1 MTSSVESHHIGGEF
15 ELKCSDLEF
24 DTAANAVLPSFG
36 APQETWLDT
45 GRSALAVIARHLAH
59 TAAESTVWLPA
70 YCCESI
76 VAPFL
81 RKNLPVRFYSVGER
95 LDRIDVDP
103 SPGDT
108 LLFIHYF
115 GCRNRT
121 ALRRIEE
128 FRAGSIRVIED
139 CVQAALTT
147 GIGTFGD
154 HALTSLRKLL
164 PQPDGAMLASRE
176 TIAIVPEPADE
187 AFVSAR
193 VVGKLQRGAA
203 AWPEAF
209 LPLFERSEARLADD
223 LPRTMSWISHQLLGR
238 TDLPMVAARR
248 VANFEA
254 LTKGLAAIEP
264 RIGIVPLLPRLD
276 VGEVPLGLP
285 IVVGGGR
292 RDALRTHLA
301 GWGIFCPIHWD
312 LAHIGSGAFAE
323 ERALSAS
330 MLTLPIDQ
338 RYDERDMSTI
348 LGSLSNLCG
357 DRS

>member
-1 MTSSVESHHIGGEF
+1 MTSSVESRRIGGEF

-45 GRSALAVIARHLAH
+45 GRSALAVIACHLAH

-81 RKNLPVRFYSVGER
+81 RKSLRVRFYSVGER
-95 LDRIDVDP
+95 LDRIDADP

-121 ALRRIEE
+121 ALSRIEE
-128 FRAGSIRVIED
+128 FRAGSVCVIED

-147 GIGTFGD
+147 GIGTYGD

-176 TIAIVPEPADE
+176 TIAVDADTADE

-203 AWPEAF
+203 ARPEAF
-209 LPLFERSEARLADD
+209 LPLFERSEASLADD

-238 TDLPMVAARR
+238 SDLPMIAARR
-248 VANFEA
+248 VANFA
-254 LTKGLAAIEP
+254 TLTRGLADIAP

-276 VGEVPLGLP
+276 VGEVPLGFP
-285 IVVGGGR
+285 VVVGGGR
-292 RDALRTHLA
+292 RDALRHYLA
-301 GWGIFCPIHWD
+301 RRAIFCPIHWD
-312 LAHIGSGAFAE
+312 LAHLKSAAFTE
-323 ERALSAS
+323 ERTLSAS

-338 RYDERDMSTI
+338 RYDEYDMSII
-348 LGSLSNLCG
+348 LDSLSNFCG

>member
-1 MTSSVESHHIGGEF
+1 MTSSVESRRIGGEF
-15 ELKCSDLEF
+15 ELNCADLEF
-24 DTAANAVLPSFG
+24 DTTASPVLPSFG

-59 TAAESTVWLPA
+59 TAEESTVWLPA

-81 RKNLPVRFYSVGER
+81 RKSLRVRFYSVGER
-95 LDRIDVDP
+95 LDRIDAAP
-103 SPGDT
+103 SSGDT

-121 ALRRIEE
+121 ALRRVEE
-128 FRAGSIRVIED
+128 FRAGEVRVIED

-147 GIGTFGD
+147 GIGTYGD

-176 TIAIVPEPADE
+176 TIAVDADTADE

-193 VVGKLQRGAA
+193 VVGKLRRGADA
-203 AWPEAF
+203 RPEGF

-223 LPRTMSWISHQLLGR
+223 LPRTMSWISHQLLR
-238 TDLPMVAARR
+238 CSDLPMVAARR
-248 VANFEA
+248 AANFA
-254 LTKGLAAIEP
+254 TLRQGLVDIAP
-264 RIGIVPLLPRLD
+264 RIGIVPFLPRLD
-276 VGEVPLGLP
+276 VGEVPIGFP
-285 IVVGGGR
+285 IVVRGGR
-292 RDALRTHLA
+292 RDALRRYLA
-301 GWGIFCPIHWD
+301 GRAIFCPIHWD
-312 LAHIGSGAFAE
+312 LAHLTGAAFTE
-323 ERALSAS
+323 ERTLSAS

-338 RYDERDMSTI
+338 RYDEQDMATI
-348 LGSLSNLCG
+348 LGSLSKFCG
-357 DRS
+357 ERL

>member
-1 MTSSVESHHIGGEF
+1 MSHSQSILRVGGEF
-15 ELKCSDLEF
+15 ELNCAELEF
-24 DTAANAVLPSFG
+24 DIAVNPVLPSFG

-45 GRSALAVIARHLAH
+45 GRSALAVIARHLVH
-59 TAAESTVWLPA
+59 TAAESTVWVPA

-81 RKNLPVRFYSVGER
+81 RKSLPVRYYSVGER
-95 LDRIDVDP
+95 LDRLDVDP

-128 FRAGSIRVIED
+128 FRARSIRVIED

-147 GIGTFGD
+147 GIGTHGD

-176 TIAIVPEPADE
+176 SIAIDAEPADE

-193 VVGKLQRGAA
+193 VVGKLQRCKT
-203 AWPEAF
+203 AWPAAF
-209 LPLFERSEARLADD
+209 IPLFEWSEARLSDD
-223 LPRTMSWISHQLLGR
+223 LPRMISWISQQMLGR

-248 VANFEA
+248 TDNFA
-254 LTKGLAAIEP
+254 TLTRGLADIAP
-264 RIGIVPLLPRLD
+264 RIGIVPLLPKLD
-276 VGEVPLGLP
+276 LGEVPLGLP
-285 IVVGGGR
+285 VVVEGGR
-292 RDALRTHLA
+292 RDALRAHLA
-301 GWGIFCPIHWD
+301 GRGIFCPIHWD
-312 LAHIGSGAFAE
+312 LAHLRSPAFAQ

-338 RYDERDMSTI
+338 RYDEHDMSRI
-348 LGSLSNLCG
+348 LSSLLNFC
-357 DRS
+357 

>member
-1 MTSSVESHHIGGEF
+1 MTSSVESRRIGGEF
-15 ELKCSDLEF
+15 ELNCTDLEF
-24 DTAANAVLPSFG
+24 DTAVNPVMPSFG

-45 GRSALAVIARHLAH
+45 GRSALAVIARHVAH
-59 TAAESTVWLPA
+59 SAAESPVWLPA

-76 VAPFL
+76 IAPFL
-81 RKNLPVRFYSVGER
+81 HKSLHVRYYSVGER

-121 ALRRIEE
+121 GLHRIEE
-128 FRAGSIRVIED
+128 FRSGSIRVIED

-147 GIGTFGD
+147 GIGRHGD

-176 TIAIVPEPADE
+176 TVTIAAEPADE

-193 VVGKLQRGAA
+193 VVGKLQRGTTTR
-203 AWPEAF
+203 PETF
-209 LPLFERSEARLADD
+209 LPLFEQSEARLADD
-223 LPRTMSWISHQLLGR
+223 LPRMMSWISHQLLGR

-248 VANFEA
+248 VANFA
-254 LTKGLAAIEP
+254 TLTQGLAAIEQ
-264 RIGIVPLLPRLD
+264 RIGMVPLLPQLD
-276 VGEVPLGLP
+276 VGEVPLGFP

-292 RDALRTHLA
+292 RDALRAHLA
-301 GWGIFCPIHWD
+301 ARGIFCPIHWD
-312 LAHIGSGAFAE
+312 VTHIGSAVFAD
-323 ERALSAS
+323 ERALAAS

-338 RYDERDMSTI
+338 RYDEHDMSII
-348 LGSLSNLCG
+348 LGALSNFCG

>member
-1 MTSSVESHHIGGEF
+1 MTSSVKSCRIGGEF

-24 DTAANAVLPSFG
+24 DTAANPVLPSFG

-59 TAAESTVWLPA
+59 TAEGSTVWLPA

-81 RKNLPVRFYSVGER
+81 RKSLHVRFYSVGER
-95 LDRIDVDP
+95 LNRIDADP
-103 SPGDT
+103 SRGDT

-121 ALRRIEE
+121 ALHRIEE
-128 FRAGSIRVIED
+128 FRSASICVIED
-139 CVQAALTT
+139 CVQAVLTT
-147 GIGTFGD
+147 GIGTHGD

-176 TIAIVPEPADE
+176 TIAINADAADE
-187 AFVSAR
+187 EFVSAR

-203 AWPEAF
+203 ARPEAF
-209 LPLFERSEARLADD
+209 LPLFERSESRLADD
-223 LPRTMSWISHQLLGR
+223 VPRTMSWISQQLLGR

-248 VANFEA
+248 TANFA
-254 LTKGLAAIEP
+254 TLRQGLADIAP
-264 RIGIVPLLPRLD
+264 RIGIVPLLPGLD
-276 VGEVPLGLP
+276 VGEVPLGFP
-285 IVVGGGR
+285 VVVGEGR
-292 RDALRTHLA
+292 RDALRAHLA

-312 LAHIGSGAFAE
+312 LAHLAGAVFAE

-338 RYDERDMSTI
+338 RYDENDMSII
-348 LGSLSNLCG
+348 LASLSTFCR
-357 DRS
+357 DCS

>member
-1 MTSSVESHHIGGEF
+1 MTSSVESRRIGGEF
-15 ELKCSDLEF
+15 ELNCADLDF
-24 DTAANAVLPSFG
+24 DTAANLVLPSFG
-36 APQETWLDT
+36 ASQETWLDT
-45 GRSALAVIARHLAH
+45 GRSALAVIARHLAQ

-70 YCCESI
+70 YCCKSI
-76 VAPFL
+76 IAPFS
-81 RKNLPVRFYSVGER
+81 RKSLPVRFYSVGAR
-95 LDRIDVDP
+95 LDRVDADP

-128 FRAGSIRVIED
+128 FRAASVCVIED

-147 GIGTFGD
+147 GIGTHGD

-164 PQPDGAMLASRE
+164 PQSDGAMLASRE
-176 TIAIVPEPADE
+176 TIAIDADTADE

-193 VVGKLQRGAA
+193 VVGKLQRGAGA
-203 AWPEAF
+203 RPEAF

-223 LPRTMSWISHQLLGR
+223 LPRTMSWISRQLLGR

-248 VANFEA
+248 TANFA
-254 LTKGLAAIEP
+254 TLRQGLADMAQ
-264 RIGIVPLLPRLD
+264 RIGIVPLLPQFD
-276 VGEVPLGLP
+276 IGEVPLGFP

-292 RDALRTHLA
+292 RDALRAHLA
-301 GWGIFCPIHWD
+301 GRGIFCPIHWD
-312 LAHIGSGAFAE
+312 LAHLGSAAFAE

-338 RYDERDMSTI
+338 RYGEHDMSII
-348 LGSLSNLCG
+348 LGSLSNFCG